1 MSHPRRP
8 LARLNGS
15 GPQLQWWVPN
25 AAGHR
30 RMLFAA
36 GFEILTATR
45 PYCVPF
51 GPGPPRAAGPGC
63 ATLPSRL
70 GQRVVAGNPG
80 VTHAAALTRPRV

>member
-1 MSHPRRP
+1 MSHPRRA

-51 GPGPPRAAGPGC
+51 GPGHPGRRAGLR
-63 ATLPSRL
+63 TLPSRL